1 MINVD
6 FADVKNIMQNAGSAL
21 MGIGYGTG
29 ENRAVE
35 AARAAIDSPLLEQQI
50 DGAKGLL
57 FNVTGGNDLSMFEVD
72 EAAKVITA
80 AADPG
85 ANIIF
90 GAVIDDS
97 YTGEIKITVI
107 ATGFSEKSAASVVAK
122 RNVAARSFGSP
133 IQAASQEDDLEVP
146 AFIRKKMKK

>member
-80 AADPG
+80 AADPS

-107 ATGFSEKSAASVVAK
+107 ATGFDEKSKASLAAK
-122 RNVAARSFGSP
+122 RAVSSRSFGAPPVKPS
-133 IQAASQEDDLEVP
+133 EDDLEVP
-146 AFIRKKMKK
+146 AFIRKKVK